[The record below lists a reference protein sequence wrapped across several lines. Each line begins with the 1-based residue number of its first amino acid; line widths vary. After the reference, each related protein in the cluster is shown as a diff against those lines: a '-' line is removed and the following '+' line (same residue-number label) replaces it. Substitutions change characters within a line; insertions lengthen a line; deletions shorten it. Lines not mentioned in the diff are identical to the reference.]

1 MSDTSSDNDAA
12 RDPDRTSGRDSGAD
26 RRRDDARPPRR
37 DGQRPSRD
45 GQRPN
50 GDRKRADREGQRPA
64 RDGQRPYGDRNRPAR
79 DGQRPVRDGQRP
91 GTGRPASGK
100 PASGTPA
107 SGRPWQKRDDA
118 RGERRPASGD
128 RGGQNKGGQNR
139 GGQYRGGEKSL
150 WTREGRPARGDRDAR
165 DAERTL
171 TEEERLAREL
181 RSVRPRHE
189 APEIPDDVTGR
200 DLDRVARNELKTL
213 SKENAEEVAR
223 HLVMAARLIDDDPEL
238 AHQHALSAERRAGRI
253 AIVRET
259 LAITSYAIGDFALA
273 IRELRTYRRISGSNN
288 QLPLMVDSER
298 GVGRPD
304 RALEVGRSVDRDTLP
319 ADVQVSLAIAMSGA
333 RLDLGQPDAALA
345 ELEIPQ
351 LSPDTAYSYSP
362 DLFHAYAEVLEE
374 LGRTDDA
381 ERWRRRAETA
391 EDALEE
397 ATGAGLDETI
407 EVIEEDGDDHD
418 GDDQNDTEIDGAHEN
433 TTEEPDAAAAKED

>member
-12 RDPDRTSGRDSGAD
+12 RNPDGTNGRASGAD

-37 DGQRPSRD
+37 DGQRPARD
-45 GQRPN
+45 GQRPTR
-50 GDRKRADREGQRPA
+50 DGQRPA
-64 RDGQRPYGDRNRPAR
+64 RDGQRPARDGQRPAR
-79 DGQRPVRDGQRP
+79 DGQRPARDGQRP
-91 GTGRPASGK
+91 ARDGQRSGTGRPESGK
-100 PASGTPA
+100 
-107 SGRPWQKRDDA
+107 PWQKRDDS
-118 RGERRPASGD
+118 RGERRPASG
-128 RGGQNKGGQNR
+128 
-139 GGQYRGGEKSL
+139 EKRL
-150 WTREGRPARGDRDAR
+150 WTRDGQPARNDRNAR

-189 APEIPDDVTGR
+189 APDIPEDVTGR
-200 DLDRVARNELKTL
+200 DLDRIARNELKTL

-223 HLVMAARLIDDDPEL
+223 HLVMAARLIDDDPQL

-288 QLPLMVDSER
+288 QLALMVDSER
-298 GVGRPD
+298 GLGRPD

-333 RLDLGQPDAALA
+333 RLDMNQPDAALA
-345 ELEIPQ
+345 ELDIPQ

-381 ERWRRRAETA
+381 ERWRQRAETA
-391 EDALEE
+391 EEALEG

-407 EVIEEDGDDHD
+407 EVIEEDGADAVDD
-418 GDDQNDTEIDGAHEN
+418 
-433 TTEEPDAAAAKED
+433 TTNEHEEPDAPAAKED